1 MTNYTNFNG
10 SHIFRSL
17 LHCLKSTNVSIFV
30 MPAAISRMLKQ
41 EISCIVENFSLT
53 HLASNPNCPNWRIAR
68 YPFCPLSNWAKNRES
83 EKKFIRVFLFFILFC
98 FLLLWLWFYIEKR
111 INEWYTGS
119 RDCRSCSQLPTPL
132 ILSQLFRDRTAAP
145 CLHACFAPAL
155 NSAVFPG
162 STVHCSSSSS
172 SGVRP

>member
-1 MTNYTNFNG
+1 MKNVKLPQAFQQLQQLLHYLMTNYTKFNG

-17 LHCLKSTNVSIFV
+17 FHCLKSTNVSIFV

-83 EKKFIRVFLFFILFC
+83 EKKFIRVFFIFHFVLFFVIVALVLYWKTNKRMIHGFTWLPI
-98 FLLLWLWFYIEKR
+98 LLL
-111 INEWYTGS
+111 
-119 RDCRSCSQLPTPL
+119 TPNTFNPL
-132 ILSQLFRDRTAAP
+132 
-145 CLHACFAPAL
+145 PAL
-155 NSAVFPG
+155 QG
-162 STVHCSSSSS
+162 
-172 SGVRP
+172 